1 MMKLMEHQK
10 KKQEE
15 SQSTQHTLNMK
26 QITDT
31 MHTLTVQDT
40 LTMLRT

>member
-1 MMKLMEHQK
+1 MIKLMVLQK

-15 SQSTQHTLNMK
+15 SQLTPLTLNMK
-26 QITDT
+26 LTIVT
-31 MHTLTVQDT
+31 MLTLTAQAT